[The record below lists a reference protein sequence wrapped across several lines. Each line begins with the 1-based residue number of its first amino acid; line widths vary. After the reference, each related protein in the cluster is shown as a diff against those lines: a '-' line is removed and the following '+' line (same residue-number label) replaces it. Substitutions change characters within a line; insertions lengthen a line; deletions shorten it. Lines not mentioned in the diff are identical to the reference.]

1 MTTKRTGDLKNKI
14 LNKRGVVS
22 TKTYNSIPQINKCNE
37 TRDKMTLPNV
47 PLQNRLDPD
56 LLDQLKEN
64 PFTRPFA

>member
-1 MTTKRTGDLKNKI
+1 M
-14 LNKRGVVS
+14 
-22 TKTYNSIPQINKCNE
+22 NE